1 MIQCEDITATISL
14 IGAITGKIAD
24 EGAISG
30 VINLP
35 DISTPVIPIYDG
47 EYTVTPHFFEQ
58 TLETRDKMMTDDVT
72 VEIIPAYE
80 VPNIAGGLTVT
91 IG

>member
-35 DISTPVIPIYDG
+35 DISTPVIPIYED
-47 EYTVTPHFFEQ
+47 EYSVTPHFYEQ
-58 TLETRDKMMTDDVT
+58 TLETKEKLMTDNVT